1 MDNNHPTPLLE
12 NDAEFQDIVMSMSG
26 LVWEIDTNGVVTYI
40 SNNIEK
46 ILGYTPKEIIGKTI
60 YDFMTPKEAK
70 RIRGVYADF
79 SLKKGLMIDY
89 ENCALHK
96 DGTKVFFLTN
106 GVPILDKNGDLVGF
120 RGVGKDITQLKVAKD
135 HYQNLFDTIPVGLY
149 YTKPD
154 GQILD
159 ANPRL
164 VQLLGYTSKESLIA
178 TNAAQF
184 YCDLE
189 SRRQWQELMETE
201 GVVHDFETWFRRFD
215 GSLILVRN
223 TSRAIKDDDGQVLF
237 YEGVLED
244 ISERKKIEEKL
255 QRSEKRYREL
265 YQSSRDAIA
274 ATDKNGFIIEC
285 NQAYANMLGYSLE
298 ELKDIRYQDITPS
311 KWHTLDRDMTEQTKT
326 RGYSNEF
333 EKEFI
338 RKDGTVFPVSM
349 RVWRIDDETDDSI
362 GSWVIVRDITE
373 RKKAESEILE
383 NEKKFRTLFN
393 ETPIGLLT
401 SDIHGNILST
411 NKAVLEILG
420 SPSEEATKGINL
432 LTFPLLKDIGYSDNF
447 KTCMESRGNISAE
460 CLYTSKWGKAAYI
473 RYKLVPLIDESDTVY
488 GVLSGFEDISE
499 RKIAELLL
507 KEERAQLLS
516 IFDSIDEIIYVI
528 DIETD
533 EILFS
538 NRYLRDFVGKDPSY
552 SKCYSILH
560 GFDRICDFCPRNKVI
575 ELKGEPYRWEFTSH
589 SLKRDFI
596 IFMRIIK
603 WPDGRDVLFTMGIDI
618 TERRTAE
625 KNILS
630 ERNRAML
637 YLDVM
642 GHDFCNHLQV
652 ISASAALLG
661 EQMKETNQRY
671 IIKQIEDS
679 CQKCTEMIQ
688 KVQVTEQ
695 LMSISLV
702 ETSLDEELKACLK
715 AFSSSHK
722 DIIIE
727 TSFDVD
733 RVLVSADK
741 FLYHLFCNI
750 LMNAAEHNTSD
761 KPHIWV
767 NLCERDSGF
776 VVSIADNG
784 PGIPDDTKKILFDMT
799 RRYGGVGL
807 HQSYQIINK
816 YGGRIEVHDRIHGNP
831 SQGVEFRLWFPRVSE
846 LLGDSDL

>member
-1 MDNNHPTPLLE
+1 MDNNHSNTLLE

-26 LVWEIDTNGVVTYI
+26 LIWEIDTNGVVKYV
-40 SNNIEK
+40 SKNIEK
-46 ILGYTPKEIIGKTI
+46 ILGYTPEEILGKTI
-60 YDFMTPKEAK
+60 FDFMSPEEAK
-70 RIRGVYADF
+70 RIRGVYAEF
-79 SLKKGLMIDY
+79 STKKGLMIDY

-96 DGTKVFFLTN
+96 DGTNVFILTN
-106 GVPILDKNGDLVGF
+106 GVPILDENGDLVGF
-120 RGVGKDITQLKVAKD
+120 RGVGKDITQLKAAKD
-135 HYQNLFDTIPVGLY
+135 HYQNLFDTIPVGIY
-149 YTKPD
+149 YSTPD
-154 GQILD
+154 GRILD

-178 TNAAQF
+178 TNAAQL
-184 YCDLE
+184 YCDSE

-201 GVVHDFETWFRRFD
+201 GVVLDFETWFRRFD

-223 TSRAIKDDDGQVLF
+223 TSRAIKDNDGQIQY

-244 ISERKKIEEKL
+244 ISERKEIEEQL
-255 QRSEKRYREL
+255 QRSEKRYRHL
-265 YQSSRDAIA
+265 YESSHDAIA

-311 KWHTLDRDMTEQTKT
+311 KWHTLDNEITEQTKT
-326 RGYSNEF
+326 RGYSDEF

-349 RVWRIDDETDDSI
+349 RVWRIDDETDDLI
-362 GSWVIVRDITE
+362 GSWVIVRDISE
-373 RKKAESEILE
+373 RKEVEMEIQES
-383 NEKKFRTLFN
+383 EKKFRTLFN

-420 SPSEEATKGINL
+420 SPSEEATREINL

-460 CLYTSKWGKAAYI
+460 CLYTSKWGKVAYI
-473 RYKLVPLIDESDTVY
+473 RYKLVPLIDESDTVS
-488 GVLSGFEDISE
+488 GILSGFEDISE

-507 KEERAQLLS
+507 KDERAQLLS
-516 IFDSIDEIIYVI
+516 VFDSIDEIIYVI
-528 DIETD
+528 DMETNK
-533 EILFS
+533 ILFS
-538 NRYLRDFVGKDPSY
+538 NRYLRDFVGTDPSH
-552 SKCYSILH
+552 SKCYSVLH
-560 GFDRICDFCPRNKVI
+560 GFDRICDFCPRSQVL

-589 SLKRDFI
+589 FLKRDFI

-618 TERRTAE
+618 TERRKAE

-652 ISASAALLG
+652 ISTSAALLG
-661 EQMKETNQRY
+661 EQMKETDQRY
-671 IIKQIEDS
+671 IINQIEDS

-695 LMSISLV
+695 LMSVSLV
-702 ETSLDEELKACLK
+702 ETSLDAELEACIKLINKLHEE
-715 AFSSSHK
+715 
-722 DIIIE
+722 IIIE

-733 RVLVSADK
+733 NILISADK
-741 FLYHLFCNI
+741 FLEQLFCNI
-750 LMNAAEHNTSD
+750 MMNAADHNTSD

-767 NLCERDSGF
+767 NLYERDSGI

-784 PGIPDDTKKILFDMT
+784 PGIPDQTKKILFDMS

-807 HQSYQIINK
+807 HQSHQIINK
-816 YGGRIEVHDRIHGNP
+816 YGGQIEVHDRISGDS
-831 SQGVEFRLWFPRVSE
+831 SQGVEFRLWFPR
-846 LLGDSDL
+846 GRQTTT